1 MSDFQQQQNH
11 KACKEIEEC
20 GPVKGKNKQE
30 LSWKRTDGN
39 LLDKDFKTI
48 ILKVTKK
55 LKKDMEKIIYK
66 QNGNVNKGIKIN
78 LSFFYS
84 GAEKYNKWNY

>member
-1 MSDFQQQQNH
+1 MSNFQQQQNH

-20 GPVKGKNKQE
+20 GPVKGKTNKQE

-48 ILKVTKK
+48 ILKVTKE
-55 LKKDMEKIIYK
+55 LKKDVEKIIYK
-66 QNGNVNKGIKIN
+66 QNVNVNKEIKIN
-78 LSFFYS
+78 LFFLF
-84 GAEKYNKWNY
+84 WNWKVQ